1 MNDLKKIA
9 QELQK
14 YGRGGDTILAHINP
28 EEAAMLKA
36 AGGSGTINP
45 TTGLP
50 EFINFR
56 DIISVAAPVVGGMF
70 GGPAGAAIGNIVG
83 GLAGASGGGGGQA
96 YGTAAGQGLQAG
108 QVAAS
113 ASAFRPVGVTTRF
126 GTSNFTMGTDQFGNP
141 VVTEA
146 EYLVSPELRAI
157 QDRLSAL
164 FPQAVSTAEQA
175 AGAGIPLEQAA
186 RGLFNLGAGYIAES
200 PEVARQRNFEQ
211 LQAARLPAQI
221 QEENRLGAGV
231 FGRGRV
237 GLNISGVGQPEL
249 YALGRAREAQRAADI
264 LAAEQAAQDQ
274 IRFGQGLFTGG
285 AGLYDLAFGLPGA
298 ALKPLTSGLAAV
310 QGIEGLGQ
318 QPLELGVGIG
328 GRNINQAG
336 AQALLSS
343 GLAAAQTGLTGS
355 LQQQASG
362 QSLLNNFL
370 SSIGG
375 TQGLNQIGQQVR
387 GLFNP
392 IFPAPISDISFRG

>member
-50 EFINFR
+50 EFIKLR
-56 DIISVAAPVVGGMF
+56 DIVSVAAPIVGGMF

-83 GLAGASGGGGGQA
+83 GIAGSGGGGGQA
-96 YGTAAGQGLQAG
+96 YGNTAGQQLQAG
-108 QVAAS
+108 QMAAS
-113 ASAFRPVGVTTRF
+113 AGAFRPVGVTTRF
-126 GTSNFTMGTDQFGNP
+126 GSSQFQMGTDQFGNP
-141 VVTEA
+141 IVTSA
-146 EYLVSPELRAI
+146 GYTVSPELRAI

-164 FPQAVSTAEQA
+164 FPQAVTTAEQA
-175 AGAGIPLEQAA
+175 AGAGAPLEQAA

-200 PEVARQRNFEQ
+200 PEVARQRIFDQ
-211 LQAARLPAQI
+211 LQAARDPARQI
-221 QEENRLGAGV
+221 EEQRLGAGV
-231 FGRGRV
+231 FGRGRA
-237 GLNISGVGQPEL
+237 GLNIGNIGQPEL
-249 YALGRAREAQRAADI
+249 YALGQAREAQRAQDI

-298 ALKPLTSGLAAV
+298 GLKPLTSTLAGI

-318 QPLELGVGIG
+318 QPLEIGTALG

-343 GLAAAQTGLTGS
+343 GLEVAATGLRGS
-355 LQQQASG
+355 LQQQQSG
-362 QSLLNNFL
+362 QQLLNSFL
-370 SSIGG
+370 SDIGG
-375 TQGLNQIGQQVR
+375 TKGALEIGQQIR
-387 GLFNP
+387 SLFNP
-392 IFPAPISDISFRG
+392 IFPAPISNSSIYR